1 MQFHAA
7 NVGFMQIRN
16 AAELLSQR
24 RKGKT
29 QRHKKTYWVTLRL
42 CVLPLRLCVK
52 LVLLALVF
60 GSIARAQEPI
70 ETIRIDSD
78 LVDLKVSVLGFPP
91 NTQPPLLDPKDFL
104 VLEDGVPQEITFFAA
119 ADTPFDLVLLRD
131 LSGSNHKNLKMIRN
145 SAKRFIDAARD
156 IDRIALVTF
165 TDQPALYSSFSLDRK
180 KLKKT
185 IDDMGEAVGGT
196 NFWDSMDWVLRDL
209 IAHGSNGSRR
219 SAVVVMTDGIDNAL
233 PDVPGPGS
241 QLPFEK
247 LIDEIRNS
255 ETIIFPIYL
264 DTEEENVKR
273 YHVPRAA
280 YAQAREELGQIAQ
293 TCGTTLYHA
302 AKLKD
307 LDTVYPQVVRD
318 LSTVYSIGYRPKHTT
333 PDGKWRSVE
342 VQLVN
347 RHDLFARTKR
357 GYHAKLLDPAR

>member
-1 MQFHAA
+1 
-7 NVGFMQIRN
+7 MQIKY
-16 AAELLSQR
+16 ASLIF
-24 RKGKT
+24 
-29 QRHKKTYWVTLRL
+29 
-42 CVLPLRLCVK
+42 
-52 LVLLALVF
+52 LVLLLV
-60 GSIARAQEPI
+60 GAEVRAQEPV

-78 LVDLKVSVLGFPP
+78 LVDLKVSVLGATPSSLAP
-91 NTQPPLLDPKDFL
+91 ILEQKDF
-104 VLEDGVPQEITFFAA
+104 VVYEDGMPQEISFFAA
-119 ADTPFDLVLLRD
+119 ADAPFDLVLLLD
-131 LSGSNHKNLKMIRN
+131 LSGSNSKNLKMIRS

-156 IDRIALVTF
+156 VDRIALVTF
-165 TDQPALYSSFSLDRK
+165 TDQPALYSTFTLDRR
-180 KLKKT
+180 KLKKS
-185 IDDMGEAVGGT
+185 IDHMDEAIGGT
-196 NFWDSMDWVLRDL
+196 NFWDSLDWVLRDL

-318 LSTVYSIGYRPKHTT
+318 LSTVYSIGYRPTNKTL
-333 PDGKWRSVE
+333 DGKWRSVE

-347 RHDLFARTKR
+347 RPDLFARTKR
-357 GYHAKLLDPAR
+357 GYHAKLLETMR